1 MGWLQIFARKDLA
14 STIGLPIPRYCMF
27 NPHLLSLKWNTSWTS
42 SLNFQ
47 FFFGTTTIHSPF
59 NHHCIPLTPIQ
70 STYGILITSSSHL
83 HQIPWNPKKSLKIHP
98 CLPVPVSK
106 STYRTAE
113 VFASSSLAEQQ
124 TPRAQLIRDT
134 VSKASGAGEEQP
146 ILIWGWIN
154 TY

>member
-1 MGWLQIFARKDLA
+1 MK
-14 STIGLPIPRYCMF
+14 Y
-27 NPHLLSLKWNTSWTS
+27 K
-42 SLNFQ
+42 LNFFTQ
-47 FFFGTTTIHSPF
+47 LSVFLWY
-59 NHHCIPLTPIQ
+59 NHHSLPIQ
-70 STYGILITSSSHL
+70 SPLYPINSHSVHIWNPHHILITSSSNPMKS
-83 HQIPWNPKKSLKIHP
+83 QEIPRNPKKSLKIHP
-98 CLPVPVSK
+98 CLQVPASK